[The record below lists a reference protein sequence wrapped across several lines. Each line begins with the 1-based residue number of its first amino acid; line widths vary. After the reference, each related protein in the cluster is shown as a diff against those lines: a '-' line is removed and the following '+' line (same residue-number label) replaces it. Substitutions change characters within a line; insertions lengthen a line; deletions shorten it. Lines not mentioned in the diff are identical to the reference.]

1 MLRVTTKRLNEQV
14 KRNRCRFPEDFIFQL
29 NAEEARALDSLR
41 SNFATLK
48 KGRGIHRKYLPFVFT
63 EHGAVMLACVLNSG
77 TAVAASIHV
86 VRAFNRLRQ
95 MASAHRELAGKLR
108 ELEARVKVHDESIR
122 NLFEA
127 IRELMAK
134 PEEPEPPR
142 PAIGFKPDP

>member
-1 MLRVTTKRLNEQV
+1 
-14 KRNRCRFPEDFIFQL
+14 
-29 NAEEARALDSLR
+29 
-41 SNFATLK
+41 
-48 KGRGIHRKYLPFVFT
+48 
-63 EHGAVMLACVLNSG
+63 MLACVLNSG